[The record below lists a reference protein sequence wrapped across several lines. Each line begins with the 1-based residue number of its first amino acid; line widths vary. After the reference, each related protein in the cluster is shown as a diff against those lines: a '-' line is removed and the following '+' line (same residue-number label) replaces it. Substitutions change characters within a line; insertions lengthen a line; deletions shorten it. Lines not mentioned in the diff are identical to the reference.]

1 MELSEIYELYLK
13 HKTVT
18 TDSRDCPEGSIFFAL
33 RGDNFDGNAY
43 ASKALEQGCAYA
55 VVDEEQYAVKGDP
68 RYILVKNSLDTMQ
81 QLAHLHRVTL
91 GLPVIQITGTNGKTT
106 TKELV
111 SAVLEKKYK
120 TLHTEGN
127 LNNHIGV
134 PKTLLR
140 LTGKHQVAVIE
151 TGANHPGEIALLSKI
166 TDPDFGII
174 TNVGRA
180 HLEGFGS
187 FEGVV
192 RTKCEL
198 YDYLRA
204 KKNTTVFLNGDSDI
218 LQRMSEGLETV
229 SYGTQPGKD
238 LAVEGNVIDCTPYLS
253 FRWREKGKEW
263 QYVTTRMIGSYNIS
277 NLLAAIAVG
286 LKFNVPV
293 ADINSALAGYVP
305 SNNRSQLVKT
315 VRNTLIVDAYNANP
329 TSMMAALEN
338 FARMHADNKMVILG
352 QMNELGKESVEEHR
366 KVVDFLDKAGFGEVW
381 LVGEN
386 FSGIAPQFRTF
397 ENEAEVENAIKAG
410 DISGRTILIKGSNS
424 NKLYKLADI
433 L

>member
-13 HKTVT
+13 HKAVT

-253 FRWREKGKEW
+253 FR
-263 QYVTTRMIGSYNIS
+263 
-277 NLLAAIAVG
+277 
-286 LKFNVPV
+286 
-293 ADINSALAGYVP
+293 
-305 SNNRSQLVKT
+305 
-315 VRNTLIVDAYNANP
+315 
-329 TSMMAALEN
+329 
-338 FARMHADNKMVILG
+338 
-352 QMNELGKESVEEHR
+352 
-366 KVVDFLDKAGFGEVW
+366 
-381 LVGEN
+381 
-386 FSGIAPQFRTF
+386 
-397 ENEAEVENAIKAG
+397 
-410 DISGRTILIKGSNS
+410 
-424 NKLYKLADI
+424 
-433 L
+433 

>member
-13 HKTVT
+13 HKAVT

-174 TNVGRA
+174 TNVGR
-180 HLEGFGS
+180 
-187 FEGVV
+187 
-192 RTKCEL
+192 
-198 YDYLRA
+198 
-204 KKNTTVFLNGDSDI
+204 I
-218 LQRMSEGLETV
+218 LKASARSKVWYAQNANSTITCGPRR
-229 SYGTQPGKD
+229 TQPCSLTAIPTYCNACRKD
-238 LAVEGNVIDCTPYLS
+238 WKRCLTERSPEKT
-253 FRWREKGKEW
+253 WR
-263 QYVTTRMIGSYNIS
+263 
-277 NLLAAIAVG
+277 
-286 LKFNVPV
+286 
-293 ADINSALAGYVP
+293 
-305 SNNRSQLVKT
+305 
-315 VRNTLIVDAYNANP
+315 
-329 TSMMAALEN
+329 
-338 FARMHADNKMVILG
+338 
-352 QMNELGKESVEEHR
+352 
-366 KVVDFLDKAGFGEVW
+366 
-381 LVGEN
+381 
-386 FSGIAPQFRTF
+386 
-397 ENEAEVENAIKAG
+397 
-410 DISGRTILIKGSNS
+410 
-424 NKLYKLADI
+424 
-433 L
+433 